1 MFLPFVADGITTW
14 LECRQMITIWL
25 FHLPQGKL
33 KSNGHSKQ
41 DVQNNSTKD
50 GTNEDQDRK
59 NREKNR
65 WVINLSSTPLTED
78 QERLV
83 AHRPKFVIT
92 PRETPVKEYI
102 VATEQACMKIEQGK
116 QEEFRVEVKRLLKRD
131 QNNKKQANVSKEELK
146 AMKELKLDT
155 NRLILTADKG
165 VALVV
170 LDKKDYIK
178 KAEDLLKDN
187 TYKKTAE
194 DPTPKQKNKL
204 ISIIRNIKA
213 EGGLKE
219 EVYKRLYPTGA
230 GSPKFYGLPKIHK
243 AGIPLRPI
251 ISSIGTVTYNT
262 AKELA
267 RILKPLVGLS
277 NHHVQNTMDFV
288 EQIKEVK
295 LKKEESMVS
304 YDVTALFTSVPI
316 PPVLKII
323 ENKLNEDKDLPQRT
337 SMNTRHIIRLLE
349 FCLRSTY
356 FVFQGQYCEQTEG
369 AAMGSPLSPIIANIY
384 MEHFETRALET
395 APHPPTLWK
404 RFVDD
409 TFVIL
414 ETTYKDEFF
423 QHINGIEKKIQLT
436 AENTRADG
444 SLPFLDTLVTVQ
456 EDGILSTSIYRK
468 PTHTNQYLQW
478 DSHHSIP
485 STV

>member
-1 MFLPFVADGITTW
+1 M
-14 LECRQMITIWL
+14 
-25 FHLPQGKL
+25 
-33 KSNGHSKQ
+33 
-41 DVQNNSTKD
+41 
-50 GTNEDQDRK
+50 
-59 NREKNR
+59 
-65 WVINLSSTPLTED
+65 
-78 QERLV
+78 
-83 AHRPKFVIT
+83 AHGPKFVIT

-102 VATEQACMKIEQGK
+102 AAPEQACMKIEQGK

-155 NRLILTADKG
+155 NRLILTVDKG

-170 LDKKDYIK
+170 LDKEDYIK
-178 KAEDLLKDN
+178 KAEDLLEDN
-187 TYKKTAE
+187 TYKKIAE

-204 ISIIRNIKA
+204 ISILRNIKA

-267 RILKPLVGLS
+267 RILKPLLGLS
-277 NHHVQNTMDFV
+277 NHHIQNTMDFV

-316 PPVLKII
+316 PPVLEII
-323 ENKLNEDKDLPQRT
+323 EDKLNEDKDLPQRT

-356 FVFQGQYCEQTEG
+356 FVFQGQYYEQTEG

-384 MEHFETRALET
+384 MEHFETSALET
-395 APHPPTLWK
+395 APHPP
-404 RFVDD
+404 
-409 TFVIL
+409 
-414 ETTYKDEFF
+414 
-423 QHINGIEKKIQLT
+423 
-436 AENTRADG
+436 
-444 SLPFLDTLVTVQ
+444 
-456 EDGILSTSIYRK
+456 
-468 PTHTNQYLQW
+468 
-478 DSHHSIP
+478 P
-485 STV
+485 SGRDL

>member
-1 MFLPFVADGITTW
+1 MIEINMFRRETYFHQLEQLIDQGTLQECKMLMERVR
-14 LECRQMITIWL
+14 ECRHNKVLERQKIKFEALLM
-25 FHLPQGKL
+25 
-33 KSNGHSKQ
+33 KSNGRSKQ
-41 DVQNNSTKD
+41 DVQKNSIKN
-50 GTNEDQDRK
+50 GTNEGQDRD
-59 NREKNR
+59 RENKGKNR
-65 WVINLSSTPLTED
+65 WVINLSNTPLTKE
-78 QERLV
+78 QERLL

-102 VATEQACMKIEQGK
+102 VATEQACTKIEQGK
-116 QEEFRVEVKRLLKRD
+116 QEEFRVEVKRFLKRD
-131 QNNKKQANVSKEELK
+131 QNIKKQANMSKEELK
-146 AMKELKLDT
+146 AMKELKMDT
-155 NRLILTADKG
+155 NRLILTVDKG

-170 LDKKDYIK
+170 IDKEEYIK
-178 KAEDLLKDN
+178 KVEDLLEDN
-187 TYKKTAE
+187 TYKKIAV

-204 ISIIRNIKA
+204 ISILRNIKA

-243 AGIPLRPI
+243 ACIPLRPI

-277 NHHVQNTMDFV
+277 NHHIQNTMDFV

-323 ENKLNEDKDLPQRT
+323 EDKLNEDKDLPQRT

-356 FVFQGQYCEQTEG
+356 FVFQGQHYEQTEG

-395 APHPPTLWK
+395 APHPP
-404 RFVDD
+404 
-409 TFVIL
+409 
-414 ETTYKDEFF
+414 
-423 QHINGIEKKIQLT
+423 
-436 AENTRADG
+436 
-444 SLPFLDTLVTVQ
+444 
-456 EDGILSTSIYRK
+456 
-468 PTHTNQYLQW
+468 
-478 DSHHSIP
+478 P
-485 STV
+485 SGRDL